1 MKRHI
6 PNFLTCCSLFAGCFA
21 LVQISDGK
29 LEWVPY
35 LVWVAAFFDFV
46 DGFAARLLKV
56 SSPMG
61 KELDSLSDMVSF
73 GVVPGYFVFAL
84 LSGQTDSQW
93 LPFVGFA
100 ITIGSA
106 LRLAKFNIDERQSDQ
121 FIGLPT
127 PANAIFITGLIWLP
141 DSWQVFLTSDVLI
154 GIALLFSILLNA
166 EILLIALKFKNYS
179 WASNISRYLV
189 IISTLGLLIFL
200 GLQGISLAIVAY
212 LFISIIFNNLKPQA

>member
-1 MKRHI
+1 MKKQV
-6 PNFLTCCSLFAGCFA
+6 PNFLTCCSLFSGCFA
-21 LVQISDGK
+21 LVQISNGN
-29 LEWVPY
+29 LEWIPF
-35 LVWVAAFFDFV
+35 LVWIAAFFDFF

-73 GVVPGYFVFAL
+73 GVVPGYFVYAL
-84 LSGQTDSQW
+84 LSSQPENPW
-93 LPFVGFA
+93 VPFIGFA

-141 DSWQVFLTSDVLI
+141 ESWQLLLTSNVLI
-154 GIALLFSILLNA
+154 AIAILFSILLNA
-166 EILLIALKFKNYS
+166 EIPLVALKFKNYS
-179 WASNISRYLV
+179 WGENISRYFV
-189 IISTLGLLIFL
+189 ILSTLGLVLFL
-200 GLQGISLAIVAY
+200 GLQGISLTIVSY
-212 LFISIIFNNLKPQA
+212 LCISIVFNFLQPSA

>member
-6 PNFLTCCSLFAGCFA
+6 PNFLTCCSLFSGCFA
-21 LVQISDGK
+21 LVQISIGN
-29 LEWVPY
+29 LQWVPY
-35 LVWVAAFFDFV
+35 LIWIAAFFDFI

-73 GVVPGYFVFAL
+73 GVVPGYFVYAL
-84 LSGQTDSQW
+84 LQAQTDSQW
-93 LPFVGFA
+93 LPLIGFA

-141 DSWQVFLTSDVLI
+141 ESWQLLLTTYFLV
-154 GIALLFSILLNA
+154 GIAVLFSILLNA
-166 EILLIALKFKNYS
+166 EIPLIALKFKDYKWS
-179 WASNISRYLV
+179 SNVSRYFV
-189 IISTLGLLIFL
+189 ILSTLGLMIFL
-200 GLQGISLAIVAY
+200 GLQGISLAIVSY
-212 LFISIIFNNLKPQA
+212 LCISIVFNFEKSKD

>member
-6 PNFLTCCSLFAGCFA
+6 PNFLTCCSLFSGCFA
-21 LVQISDGK
+21 LVQISNGN
-29 LEWVPY
+29 LPWVPY
-35 LVWVAAFFDFV
+35 LVWIAAFFDFI

-73 GVVPGYFVFAL
+73 GVVPGYFVYAL
-84 LSGQTDSQW
+84 LQTQTDSQW
-93 LPFVGFA
+93 LPFIGFA

-127 PANAIFITGLIWLP
+127 PANAIFLTGLIWLP
-141 DSWQVFLTSDVLI
+141 ESWQLLMTTNFL
-154 GIALLFSILLNA
+154 IAMAVLFSILLNA
-166 EILLIALKFKNYS
+166 EIPLIALKFKDYKWS
-179 WASNISRYLV
+179 SNVSRYFV
-189 IISTLGLLIFL
+189 ILSTLALMIFL
-200 GLQGISLAIVAY
+200 GLQGISLAIVSY
-212 LFISIIFNNLKPQA
+212 LCISIVFNFAKSKE

>member
-1 MKRHI
+1 MKKHI
-6 PNFLTCCSLFAGCFA
+6 PNSLTCLSLFSGCIA
-21 LVQISDGK
+21 IVMISRGK

-35 LVWVAAFFDFV
+35 LVWISAFFDFI

-73 GVVPGYFVFAL
+73 GVVPGYFVYSL
-84 LSGQTDSQW
+84 LSLNSADQL
-93 LPFVGFA
+93 LPFLGFA

-127 PANAIFITGLIWLP
+127 PANAIFISGLIWLP
-141 DSWQVFLTSDVLI
+141 TSWNFLSTPWLVA
-154 GIALLFSILLNA
+154 IAIVFSILLVA
-166 EILLIALKFKNYS
+166 ELPLLALKFKSY
-179 WASNISRYLV
+179 ALTPNIFRYIV
-189 IISTLGLLIFL
+189 IFSTLLSLAFFGLV
-200 GLQGISLAIVAY
+200 GISLSVVIY
-212 LFISIIFNNLKPQA
+212 IIISLVSNQIKLAT

>member
-6 PNFLTCCSLFAGCFA
+6 PNFLTCCSLFSGCFA
-21 LVQISDGK
+21 LVQISNGN
-29 LEWVPY
+29 LQWVPY
-35 LVWVAAFFDFV
+35 LVWIAAFFDFI

-61 KELDSLSDMVSF
+61 KELDSLADMVSF
-73 GVVPGYFVFAL
+73 GVVPGYFVYAL
-84 LSGQTDSQW
+84 LTAQTDNLW
-93 LPFVGFA
+93 IPFVGFA

-141 DSWQVFLTSDVLI
+141 ESWSLLLTTYVLI
-154 GIALLFSILLNA
+154 ALALVFSILLNA
-166 EILLIALKFKNYS
+166 ELPLIALKFKSYKWLPNT
-179 WASNISRYLV
+179 SRYLV
-189 IISTLGLLIFL
+189 IFSTLGLIVFL
-200 GLQGISLAIVAY
+200 GLQGVSLSIVSY
-212 LFISIIFNNLKPQA
+212 LVISIVFSFTKSKD